1 MVKKMCVHVKK
12 LCNRCEQFP
21 KKTEDIFY
29 WTGKEK
35 KAKTEKEGERAKGE
49 GERVLLRLKRG

>member
-35 KAKTEKEGERAKGE
+35 KAKTEKEGEREQREKGRE
-49 GERVLLRLKRG
+49 YF